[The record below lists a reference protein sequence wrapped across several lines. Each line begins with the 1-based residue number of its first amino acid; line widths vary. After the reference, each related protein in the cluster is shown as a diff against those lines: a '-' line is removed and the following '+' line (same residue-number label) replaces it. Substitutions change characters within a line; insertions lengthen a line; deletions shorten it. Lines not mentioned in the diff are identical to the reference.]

1 MDRMDYG
8 RSVVTVRVFE
18 KRLLT
23 KNKLERMIESSTPE
37 EVLKLLGE
45 TEYSHSM
52 SDIKNVNN
60 YEKILKRETER
71 VFSVI
76 KEMSKDR
83 EIVDT
88 LSLKYDYHNLKV
100 LLKGKLL
107 GKDFS
112 ELLMDAGTVKADK
125 LKVAFDIKNYDDL
138 PNEFTSTMLE
148 VEKDFIDEFNFFHYN
163 TYKKYMNCNEKV
175 KL

>member
-88 LSLKYDYHNLKV
+88 LSLKYDYHNLK
-100 LLKGKLL
+100 
-107 GKDFS
+107 
-112 ELLMDAGTVKADK
+112 
-125 LKVAFDIKNYDDL
+125 
-138 PNEFTSTMLE
+138 
-148 VEKDFIDEFNFFHYN
+148 
-163 TYKKYMNCNEKV
+163 
-175 KL
+175 